1 METGPF
7 RLAPGSKG
15 ELVEAEGAWN
25 EYANVV
31 FSELPREPKMGC
43 VPRANESD
51 AVDQPVGTGYSYAAT
66 NKYVHELK
74 DVSIGSNGLA
84 AHVTR

>member
-1 METGPF
+1 MGYPAQDGALMETGPF

-31 FSELPREPKMGC
+31 FSELTLEQK
-43 VPRANESD
+43 
-51 AVDQPVGTGYSYAAT
+51 
-66 NKYVHELK
+66 
-74 DVSIGSNGLA
+74 
-84 AHVTR
+84 